1 MICRICVSRPAKYL
15 ERVNLIPQGHSK
27 IDFKLWLNYKQAIL
41 RRLLNLDPK
50 LLYLAEGISMF
61 EAKLRNL
68 LKKGWLYLNIRV
80 CSLHTCF
87 LFIIS
92 CGSLC
97 SIYIKDL
104 PSYTFFT
111 QILVKSWYFFL
122 MLWMTTFSL
131 LINGFSHLMHL
142 SICLHFTVHAV
153 CFLHDSVVVQTDF

>member
-27 IDFKLWLNYKQAIL
+27 IDFKLWFNYIQAIL

-68 LKKGWLYLNIRV
+68 LKKGWLYLDIRV
-80 CSLHTCF
+80 CSFHTCL

-92 CGSLC
+92 FGSLC
-97 SIYIKDL
+97 NIYIKDL
-104 PSYTFFT
+104 SIYAFFT
-111 QILVKSWYFFL
+111 QILVKSWYYFV

-131 LINGFSHLMHL
+131 
-142 SICLHFTVHAV
+142 AY
-153 CFLHDSVVVQTDF
+153 